1 MISLPPAPYSPSP
14 RPSHSM
20 KSLILMRTPLDGWVL
35 VPFGLCCA
43 LTSNVFTSNLIV
55 FHLKSNF
62 DWFIYLFFLPDR
74 NNFHICPNKS
84 NFTKFLH
91 SPPSPKQSHSG
102 NSTGRRLFCWGL
114 RLAPFSC
121 FLTLVI
127 LWLIH
132 FCQHFV
138 IWGTFLIHGE
148 TQGTYAR
155 QERSLKHAI
164 GLTLVKSAKTSLPCI
179 P

>member
-1 MISLPPAPYSPSP
+1 M
-14 RPSHSM
+14 
-20 KSLILMRTPLDGWVL
+20 
-35 VPFGLCCA
+35 
-43 LTSNVFTSNLIV
+43 
-55 FHLKSNF
+55 
-62 DWFIYLFFLPDR
+62 
-74 NNFHICPNKS
+74 
-84 NFTKFLH
+84 
-91 SPPSPKQSHSG
+91 PPSPKQSHSG

-132 FCQHFV
+132 FCQPFV

-155 QERSLKHAI
+155 QERSLIHAI
-164 GLTLVKSAKTSLPCI
+164 GLTLVNRDKPLFFVFLSGMFKSTRILPCRLPCYSCHYHVRYVSI
-179 P
+179 LTNVPIDPRTPDFLVPHPTFEKKNFFESKLNLFR